1 MHFTGQAC
9 GRTHA
14 QVTGIA
20 FRTAGLSKSHRPA
33 GCCFWEGDGHGR
45 GLVGWSTDRGAWLE
59 ACSQPSRQPGSPLA
73 SGEGTAAGGQLLC
86 LPLAV
91 LPMPL
96 LAQGKVGEAQKRTQ
110 PRRILFRERL
120 SARFVPGMGS
130 FGFYNNLRRVFY
142 LSFTKVG
149 SERCSDL
156 LKVTED
162 VEERTQACL
171 TV

>member
-1 MHFTGQAC
+1 
-9 GRTHA
+9 
-14 QVTGIA
+14 
-20 FRTAGLSKSHRPA
+20 
-33 GCCFWEGDGHGR
+33 
-45 GLVGWSTDRGAWLE
+45 
-59 ACSQPSRQPGSPLA
+59 
-73 SGEGTAAGGQLLC
+73 
-86 LPLAV
+86 
-91 LPMPL
+91 MPL
-96 LAQGKVGEAQKRTQ
+96 LAQGKVGEAQKENTAAEDPVQ
-110 PRRILFRERL
+110 GEAER
-120 SARFVPGMGS
+120 RFVPGMGS